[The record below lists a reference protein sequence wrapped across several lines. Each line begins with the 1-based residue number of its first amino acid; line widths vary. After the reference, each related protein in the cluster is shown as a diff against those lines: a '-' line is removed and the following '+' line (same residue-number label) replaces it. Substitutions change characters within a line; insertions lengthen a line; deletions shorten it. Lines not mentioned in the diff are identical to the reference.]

1 MGNKK
6 NKTKNNKKSLNKKP
20 SSIKTLSGLSGSSLT
35 ANLVSAAFGIMIFV
49 IGPYA
54 INKYGNT
61 YAAAM
66 LNIPPT
72 GIIMTLFISEEE
84 FGPFLKKLV
93 WTPFFFV
100 ILNAIIYY
108 LYFYQSWTP
117 LSIIY
122 LCSGVWLL
130 AFIIACFL

>member
-1 MGNKK
+1 MVKP
-6 NKTKNNKKSLNKKP
+6 KNNKKKNIFRKKSLQPVN
-20 SSIKTLSGLSGSSLT
+20 KTLSGLSGSSLT

-54 INKYGNT
+54 INQYGNT

-72 GIIMTLFISEEE
+72 GIIMSLFISEEE

-108 LYFYQSWTP
+108 LYFYQKWKP
-117 LSIIY
+117 LSLIC
-122 LCSGVWLL
+122 LCSGIWLV